1 MLRYLSGIAATIIAI
16 SLVAFTAPEKKP
28 LSTFTFHYTPGTYT
42 QSQVQTNSN
51 WLSGASLCA
60 GQANKAC
67 QMQVDDIDTH
77 LDANNNRVLNT
88 TGNVIV
94 IKAVPGVNGTDYVPD
109 PSTSTGISSPVNK
122 Q

>member
-1 MLRYLSGIAATIIAI
+1 
-16 SLVAFTAPEKKP
+16 
-28 LSTFTFHYTPGTYT
+28 
-42 QSQVQTNSN
+42 
-51 WLSGASLCA
+51 
-60 GQANKAC
+60 
-67 QMQVDDIDTH
+67 MQVDDIDTH